1 MIFKKTCFST
11 GRENTEKR
19 KQYKY
24 RHVDPSP
31 SGHIQKALETIAE
44 EGPERL

>member
-11 GRENTEKR
+11 GRDNTEK

-31 SGHIQKALETIAE
+31 SGHIHKELETIAE
-44 EGPERL
+44 KVPERL